1 MFFPAVAVVI
11 TFIGAAGL
19 VLSSLVRVGDF
30 VFNASAVCLVAG
42 PLVFFTYV
50 VIGLYLE
57 FVSTGQKPQAPI
69 SRSRPLQAAASSVAF
84 DEWTPEGLKRDRLGP
99 LNRRSGR
106 AKRV

>member
-11 TFIGAAGL
+11 TAIGFAGL

-42 PLVFFTYV
+42 PLIFFSYV

-57 FVSTGQKPQAPI
+57 FLSSGEKLQAPNA
-69 SRSRPLQAAASSVAF
+69 RPRPLQAAAVAF
-84 DEWTPEGLKRDRLGP
+84 DEWTPEGLKRERLGP
-99 LNRRSGR
+99 LNRHSGR
-106 AKRV
+106 ARRS

>member
-1 MFFPAVAVVI
+1 MFFPAVAVII

-19 VLSSLVRVGDF
+19 VISSLFRVGDF

-42 PLVFFTYV
+42 PLVFFSYV

-57 FVSTGQKPQAPI
+57 FLGTGQKVRATI
-69 SRSRPLQAAASSVAF
+69 SRSHPLQAAASSVAF
-84 DEWTPEGLKRDRLGP
+84 DQWTPEGLERERLGP

-106 AKRV
+106 AKQI